1 VAEALLDG
9 QAGRIGH
16 AASPWV
22 RQRILAG
29 TAFASYNDTVS
40 HLTDEGMT

>member
-1 VAEALLDG
+1 MSVEDEGKA
-9 QAGRIGH
+9 R
-16 AASPWV
+16 V

>member
-1 VAEALLDG
+1 VPEFRP
-9 QAGRIGH
+9 RIG
-16 AASPWV
+16 AGV

>member
-1 VAEALLDG
+1 LNLACVVFP
-9 QAGRIGH
+9 
-16 AASPWV
+16 SPTRWV